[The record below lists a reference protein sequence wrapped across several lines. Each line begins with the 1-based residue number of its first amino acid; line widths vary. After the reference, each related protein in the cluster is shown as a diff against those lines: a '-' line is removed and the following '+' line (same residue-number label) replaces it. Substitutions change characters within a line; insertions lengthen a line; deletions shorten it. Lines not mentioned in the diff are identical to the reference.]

1 MASIKF
7 GSTLNMLIRRCR
19 WHRRWWW
26 WWLVGRVNG
35 DAFSNKRRRARGRR
49 PIFMGQPIG
58 AHVLEERVLPSREFF
73 SPPGLARS
81 TRSSI
86 RRTCEKE
93 RAYLSWS
100 LIMHRPRRD
109 TGMEEEFLLPERANI
124 RFASIVARIFSPSPL
139 SLSLHQ
145 GLEQVETH

>member
-19 WHRRWWW
+19 WHRRW

-109 TGMEEEFLLPERANI
+109 TGMEEEFLLPEHSIRIDCRAN
-124 RFASIVARIFSPSPL
+124 FFSLPSL
-139 SLSLHQ
+139 SLSPSRSR
-145 GLEQVETH
+145 TS